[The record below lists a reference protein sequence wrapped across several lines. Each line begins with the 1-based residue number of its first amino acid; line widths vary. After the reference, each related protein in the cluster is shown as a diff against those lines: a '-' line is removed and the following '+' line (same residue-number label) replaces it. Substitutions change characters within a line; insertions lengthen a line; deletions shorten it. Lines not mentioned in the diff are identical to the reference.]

1 MGYDFPSFNSESYTG
16 IMIIKKLFIFFS
28 FIVLSTSAFNQ
39 VVYEFEDSLQEKRF
53 YSLIS
58 EIRCPKCTSGS
69 IASSDAPV
77 SRDLKNKIY
86 QLVLDGST
94 DKEIKT
100 YVSERFGD
108 FSDYRP
114 ALEGSNYLL
123 WFGPFIFLGLMLVI
137 FFIKRRV

>member
-1 MGYDFPSFNSESYTG
+1 
-16 IMIIKKLFIFFS
+16 MIIKKLFIFIS
-28 FIVLSTSAFNQ
+28 FILLSTSAFNQ

-77 SRDLKNKIY
+77 SRDLKNKVY
-86 QLVLDGST
+86 ELVLDGST

-100 YVSERFGD
+100 YVSDRFGD

>member
-1 MGYDFPSFNSESYTG
+1 
-16 IMIIKKLFIFFS
+16 MIIKKLFIFCS

-77 SRDLKNKIY
+77 SRDLKNKVY
-86 QLVLDGST
+86 ELVLDGST

-108 FSDYRP
+108 FSNYRP

-123 WFGPFIFLGLMLVI
+123 WFGPFIFLALMLAI

>member
-1 MGYDFPSFNSESYTG
+1 
-16 IMIIKKLFIFFS
+16 MIIKKLSIFIS
-28 FIVLSTSAFNQ
+28 FILLSTSAFNQ
-39 VVYEFEDSLQEKRF
+39 VIYEFEDSLQEKRF

-77 SRDLKNKIY
+77 SRDLKNKVY
-86 QLVLDGST
+86 ELVLDGST

-100 YVSERFGD
+100 YVSDRFGD

-123 WFGPFIFLGLMLVI
+123 WFGPFIFLALMLAI

>member
-1 MGYDFPSFNSESYTG
+1 
-16 IMIIKKLFIFFS
+16 MIIKKLFIFIS
-28 FIVLSTSAFNQ
+28 FILLSTSAFNQ
-39 VVYEFEDSLQEKRF
+39 VLYEFEDSLQEKRF

-77 SRDLKNKIY
+77 SRDLKNKVY
-86 QLVLDGST
+86 ELVLDGST

-100 YVSERFGD
+100 YVAERFGD

-123 WFGPFIFLGLMLVI
+123 WFGPFIFLALMLAI

>member
-1 MGYDFPSFNSESYTG
+1 MSKKFLILFSFLLLSTPSFNQ
-16 IMIIKKLFIFFS
+16 M
-28 FIVLSTSAFNQ
+28 
-39 VVYEFEDSLQEKRF
+39 VYEFNDSLQEKRF
-53 YSLIS
+53 YALIS

-77 SRDLKNKIY
+77 SRDLKNKVY
-86 QLVLDGST
+86 ELVLAGST
-94 DKEIKT
+94 DQEIKK

-114 ALEGSNYLL
+114 ALEGPNYFL

-137 FFIKRRV
+137 FFIKRGV

>member
-1 MGYDFPSFNSESYTG
+1 MIKSNFFLASTFLIFSIYSFGE
-16 IMIIKKLFIFFS
+16 
-28 FIVLSTSAFNQ
+28 IVYQ
-39 VVYEFEDSLQEKRF
+39 FEDIAQEKRF

-86 QLVLDGST
+86 DLIVDGSS
-94 DKEIKT
+94 DDEIKK
-100 YVSERFGD
+100 YVSERFGN

-114 ALEGSNYLL
+114 ALEGANYIL
-123 WFGPFIFLGLMLVI
+123 WFGPFIFLSLILII
-137 FFIKRRV
+137 FFFKRRV

>member
-1 MGYDFPSFNSESYTG
+1 MSKKFLILFSFLLLSTPSFNQ
-16 IMIIKKLFIFFS
+16 M
-28 FIVLSTSAFNQ
+28 
-39 VVYEFEDSLQEKRF
+39 VYEFNDSLQEKRF
-53 YSLIS
+53 YALIS

-77 SRDLKNKIY
+77 SRDLKNKVY
-86 QLVLDGST
+86 ELVLAGST
-94 DKEIKT
+94 DQEIKK

-114 ALEGSNYLL
+114 ALEGSNYIL
-123 WFGPFIFLGLMLVI
+123 WFGPCIFLAIILAI

>member
-1 MGYDFPSFNSESYTG
+1 
-16 IMIIKKLFIFFS
+16 MIIKKLFIFIS
-28 FIVLSTSAFNQ
+28 FILLSTSAFNQ
-39 VVYEFEDSLQEKRF
+39 VIYEFEDSLQEKRF

-77 SRDLKNKIY
+77 SRDLKNKVY
-86 QLVLDGST
+86 ELVLDGST
-94 DKEIKT
+94 DQEIKT

-114 ALEGSNYLL
+114 ALEGSDYLL
-123 WFGPFIFLGLMLVI
+123 WFGPFMFLGLMLVI

>member
-1 MGYDFPSFNSESYTG
+1 
-16 IMIIKKLFIFFS
+16 MIIKKFFIFFS

-77 SRDLKNKIY
+77 SRDLKNKVY
-86 QLVLDGST
+86 ELVLDGST
-94 DKEIKT
+94 DQEIKT
-100 YVSERFGD
+100 YVSERFGG

-114 ALEGSNYLL
+114 SLEGSNYLL
-123 WFGPFIFLGLMLVI
+123 WFGPYIFLALMLVI

>member
-1 MGYDFPSFNSESYTG
+1 
-16 IMIIKKLFIFFS
+16 MIIKKFFIFFS

-77 SRDLKNKIY
+77 SRDLKNKVY

-100 YVSERFGD
+100 YVSKRFGD

-123 WFGPFIFLGLMLVI
+123 WFGPFIFLALMLAI